1 MSGRGLRAVFDA
13 ADRRQLA
20 AASQR
25 MVERTLVAGHGAHAG
40 VVPLDDRVKQ
50 VHRALVRQIRE
61 EPRTIERG
69 GDHEQR
75 TVSGRPSR

>member
-1 MSGRGLRAVFDA
+1 MTAVLRITPPMLRDV
-13 ADRRQLA
+13 RRP
-20 AASQR
+20 QR

-40 VVPLDDRVKQ
+40 VVPLDDPVKQ
-50 VHRALVRQIRE
+50 AHRALVRQVRE
-61 EPRTIERG
+61 EPRAIERR